1 MKNINFTFF
10 KNIQEGGYF
19 NTKSKKSKTKK
30 YKIINNKK
38 R

>member
-1 MKNINFTFF
+1 MENINFTFF
-10 KNIQEGGYF
+10 KNIQDGGYF
-19 NTKSKKSKTKK
+19 NIVNNQTKTKK